1 MDRLNHFETP
11 VGIDPTAVPTFVQHV
26 AAFKQ
31 NLEHL
36 RELVSAS
43 QVLSEQRGDDG
54 TSRAAQ
60 PASFATAK
68 AAAEEHCFRAVVDLR
83 DAARKLNDHNWERS
97 LALLDKAAECDKAFF
112 VPSQKPLS
120 MFAPTTWCKCFSEWW
135 FEDGLPNDQ
144 QRPRKITFEMLFAAL
159 LHRDELEY
167 HLDDD
172 PAPYRARSKSKFD
185 TPEHVCIFGDTLKR
199 LALFKGTRAAV
210 RRRGFQRDV
219 QLIAKASSAH
229 CLQALTHEALGKAN
243 TEALARDDRVS
254 KELATAL
261 RQVLISTKDVPLTD
275 GYKRNLRHEGHN
287 LNVMFGCLTVF
298 ATFNY
303 ADNYSPLLFQ
313 LCNGGEVMDD
323 IACDLSA
330 EQPDMP
336 SLHRMRQL
344 IAESPRA
351 QVQFFK
357 LMDDIVDIYF
367 MGINGSFVGRHHV
380 PLLFNHT
387 LQEDCFASTC
397 TPSLGGFGI
406 AELEPFES
414 QGRGFQHGHR
424 KVYKI
429 LATRVHEVVRLFRER
444 DPAVL
449 QSLLQQ
455 LRQALI
461 SCAESL
467 QYEASTL
474 PAVQMKQNVLPEKF
488 TQKQQIQSRLDGGL
502 ELDDSRRQLL
512 ETTPQELPGHHV
524 REHRR
529 AHAEQRPPLSCYS
542 QVSLQGCHQSLMPTY
557 RLPQSVCNVIPLDEV
572 GMTSDTPQV
581 EVPAKPL
588 CWVTDDETDR
598 IVGFAHRPVGYNNA
612 EQPGALVPDD
622 DTSAEQPV
630 NLQDYVGDG
639 KSFGLSYCRDFRA
652 LHQLNHDH
660 DCTSTCIK
668 YVQKKCKDAAEEALR
683 RGRVVA
689 CRFAFFHIVVFMF
702 MLRGQEV
709 AKRIRRRGKKLVE
722 TAYVANTNDHNEF
735 GKVGVVRHT
744 PFRSA
749 TTDVGQVWGR
759 CNIDFQFMPRTLDP
773 DQFFTTTNEL
783 PLVPQTDPNL
793 ALAMYGVRLQLPDA
807 PLLRRCFH
815 SIVAM
820 HQAAHNCDFYI
831 TKYQGKPM
839 EQLQGLLT
847 HLALGLRRLEAEDEA
862 DTQTSAEER
871 ARKTTLRI
879 ATAANRCSWCSVC
892 ELACYITTGGLAR
905 KTNTPVAVCLS
916 RPMFMLQ
923 ECRRI
928 LQRGGE
934 IVLEAPDLSHDD
946 ARDVD
951 MLCFV
956 AAPSSSNAA
965 QLPVSDPDLG
975 GEEAVAADSEVDPLH
990 DDTLTPAQHP
1000 EPLGDPDQR
1009 DTSASEVEDL
1019 EDTITIT
1026 TLTNTTNL
1034 HEDWL
1039 HRGPFLVDLDLHTYV
1054 AHVIRSPRPVKA
1066 RLDDAQRIEHV
1077 FAFNDH
1083 YELAKSHWQELKT
1096 NGRCVLP
1103 MLEALR
1109 CPPPDLNKG
1118 EDNAV
1123 YKTLLGTL
1131 VACQGKSR
1139 CNDPLLYRPAFF
1151 PPAAVLNDLQAAFSC
1166 RQQWKARR
1174 AEIEVLAMRA
1184 EEKCNAAKR
1193 IPVIADTILCR
1204 THTSGT
1210 RTAPPLDL
1218 LRCLSQWWIQRCGR
1232 ALPCFAPCI
1241 LAFLNAP
1248 LYHEHQLT
1256 VAEYSAYQLRSV
1268 ILNLDGLTIART
1280 TKLTTGS
1287 KEHAEDEI
1295 FEAPTDAANGI
1306 QTEFHGGEGVDPGE
1320 PEDEVVDAA
1329 ERSSQLFGALDV
1341 KQLNAILGR
1350 HRELEAANR
1359 PGRKSHE
1366 QKQMKAFDELF
1377 HTVLHNS
1384 SPKNDVKLAEVQ
1396 RSYGSSSA
1404 VLAAALDMQAAIMK
1418 HMKRSTTIQGDA
1430 PTDDTDPTILDA
1442 MLHNLQRHQ
1451 PECEWVDLNDAM
1463 SGPAHVAK
1471 MLVRRCEKRRSTA
1484 ARPYK
1489 VNEEQLQCI
1498 ALFVSRLEPAFQE
1511 RPDPSQP
1518 WIHPARVLMT
1528 IIMDGGGGC
1537 GKTTLST

>member
-1 MDRLNHFETP
+1 
-11 VGIDPTAVPTFVQHV
+11 
-26 AAFKQ
+26 
-31 NLEHL
+31 
-36 RELVSAS
+36 
-43 QVLSEQRGDDG
+43 
-54 TSRAAQ
+54 
-60 PASFATAK
+60 
-68 AAAEEHCFRAVVDLR
+68 
-83 DAARKLNDHNWERS
+83 
-97 LALLDKAAECDKAFF
+97 
-112 VPSQKPLS
+112 
-120 MFAPTTWCKCFSEWW
+120 
-135 FEDGLPNDQ
+135 
-144 QRPRKITFEMLFAAL
+144 
-159 LHRDELEY
+159 
-167 HLDDD
+167 
-172 PAPYRARSKSKFD
+172 
-185 TPEHVCIFGDTLKR
+185 
-199 LALFKGTRAAV
+199 
-210 RRRGFQRDV
+210 
-219 QLIAKASSAH
+219 
-229 CLQALTHEALGKAN
+229 
-243 TEALARDDRVS
+243 
-254 KELATAL
+254 
-261 RQVLISTKDVPLTD
+261 
-275 GYKRNLRHEGHN
+275 
-287 LNVMFGCLTVF
+287 
-298 ATFNY
+298 
-303 ADNYSPLLFQ
+303 
-313 LCNGGEVMDD
+313 
-323 IACDLSA
+323 
-330 EQPDMP
+330 
-336 SLHRMRQL
+336 
-344 IAESPRA
+344 
-351 QVQFFK
+351 
-357 LMDDIVDIYF
+357 
-367 MGINGSFVGRHHV
+367 
-380 PLLFNHT
+380 
-387 LQEDCFASTC
+387 
-397 TPSLGGFGI
+397 
-406 AELEPFES
+406 
-414 QGRGFQHGHR
+414 
-424 KVYKI
+424 
-429 LATRVHEVVRLFRER
+429 
-444 DPAVL
+444 
-449 QSLLQQ
+449 
-455 LRQALI
+455 
-461 SCAESL
+461 
-467 QYEASTL
+467 
-474 PAVQMKQNVLPEKF
+474 
-488 TQKQQIQSRLDGGL
+488 
-502 ELDDSRRQLL
+502 
-512 ETTPQELPGHHV
+512 
-524 REHRR
+524 
-529 AHAEQRPPLSCYS
+529 
-542 QVSLQGCHQSLMPTY
+542 
-557 RLPQSVCNVIPLDEV
+557 
-572 GMTSDTPQV
+572 
-581 EVPAKPL
+581 
-588 CWVTDDETDR
+588 
-598 IVGFAHRPVGYNNA
+598 
-612 EQPGALVPDD
+612 
-622 DTSAEQPV
+622 
-630 NLQDYVGDG
+630 
-639 KSFGLSYCRDFRA
+639 
-652 LHQLNHDH
+652 
-660 DCTSTCIK
+660 
-668 YVQKKCKDAAEEALR
+668 
-683 RGRVVA
+683 
-689 CRFAFFHIVVFMF
+689 
-702 MLRGQEV
+702 
-709 AKRIRRRGKKLVE
+709 
-722 TAYVANTNDHNEF
+722 
-735 GKVGVVRHT
+735 
-744 PFRSA
+744 
-749 TTDVGQVWGR
+749 
-759 CNIDFQFMPRTLDP
+759 
-773 DQFFTTTNEL
+773 
-783 PLVPQTDPNL
+783 
-793 ALAMYGVRLQLPDA
+793 
-807 PLLRRCFH
+807 
-815 SIVAM
+815 
-820 HQAAHNCDFYI
+820 
-831 TKYQGKPM
+831 
-839 EQLQGLLT
+839 
-847 HLALGLRRLEAEDEA
+847 
-862 DTQTSAEER
+862 
-871 ARKTTLRI
+871 
-879 ATAANRCSWCSVC
+879 
-892 ELACYITTGGLAR
+892 
-905 KTNTPVAVCLS
+905 
-916 RPMFMLQ
+916 MFMLQ

-928 LQRGGE
+928 LQRGDE

-1026 TLTNTTNL
+1026 TLTNTTSL
-1034 HEDWL
+1034 HDDWL

-1077 FAFNDH
+1077 FAFDDH

-1174 AEIEVLAMRA
+1174 AEIEVLAVRA

-1210 RTAPPLDL
+1210 RTAPPQFDL
-1218 LRCLSQWWIQRCGR
+1218 LCCLSQWWIQRCGR

-1359 PGRKSHE
+1359 PGRKSQE

-1384 SPKNDVKLAEVQ
+1384 SLKNDVKLAEVQ